1 MSKQIEENIPGI
13 LGGMGPE
20 ATVDLMQKIIM
31 HTPAI
36 DDIDHIRCI
45 VDNNP
50 KIPSRIQAILSGEG
64 ENPGPVM
71 ADMAKRLERWGADFI
86 VIPCNTAHEYYSY
99 VAEAVSIPVVHLID
113 LVVDVVIQHDNAAEA
128 VGILGSNTIIKTQL
142 YTTRFARRGVRAVYP
157 EEEMQQKLFLII
169 RRVKK
174 GETGHEIRAEFKSI
188 ANHLIEK
195 GVKTLILGCTELGII
210 AENMDIQC
218 FDAADVLAQEVVAV
232 AKKQKAPHID
242 SLTLD
247 KDLPSE

>member
-1 MSKQIEENIPGI
+1 MTKQIDERIPGI

-20 ATVDLMQKIIM
+20 ATIDLMQKIIM

-50 KIPSRIQAILSGEG
+50 KIPSRIQAILAGDG

-71 ADMAKRLERWGADFI
+71 ADMAKRLEKWGADFI

-99 VAEAVSIPVVHLID
+99 VAEAVNIPVVHLID
-113 LVVDVVIQHDNAAEA
+113 LVVDAVIQYDNTVQS
-128 VGILGSNTIIKTQL
+128 VGILGSNTIIKTRI
-142 YTTRFARRGVRAVYP
+142 YTNRFARRGVQAVYP
-157 EEEMQQKLFLII
+157 DDEMQQKLFLII

-174 GETGHEIRAEFKSI
+174 GETGNEIRAEFKTI
-188 ANHLIEK
+188 AHHLIAK
-195 GVKTLILGCTELGII
+195 GVKSLVLGCTELGII
-210 AENMDIQC
+210 SENMDIQC
-218 FDAADVLAQEVVAV
+218 FDAADVLAREVVAV
-232 AKKQKAPHID
+232 AKKQKAPHIE